1 MRVNYPMYFK
11 ALGFANLLYDPA
23 SNQFEQ
29 SEIESAI
36 SKIIGNWKEKYP
48 HLALKEQNLRYD
60 NIINFNLSFL
70 AEIQG
75 LNFDGGQ

>member
-1 MRVNYPMYFK
+1 
-11 ALGFANLLYDPA
+11 
-23 SNQFEQ
+23 
-29 SEIESAI
+29 
-36 SKIIGNWKEKYP
+36 
-48 HLALKEQNLRYD
+48 LRYD